1 MAVQTTA
8 VTRERVP
15 YRAAISWAC
24 ALILAMLVLLA
35 PALWNGFPLLQY
47 DTGGYLARWYE
58 GYLVPSRPG
67 AYGLFLLSGVTH
79 DFWPVLLI
87 QAALTV
93 WMAALVLRTHGYGR
107 RPFLLLAILAALSVL
122 TTLPWIASILLTDIF
137 VGLAVLAMHL
147 LVFRAETLRR
157 WEQAALLLLIA
168 FAGATHSATL
178 GLLLAMAVVTIA
190 VKLFRRDFIPAGG
203 AWRAAI
209 AAVLCIIMTFAAN
222 FAIAGRI
229 AWTPGGYGILFGRML
244 QQGLVVRYL
253 DKHCATT
260 AFKLC
265 PYRSELPRDA
275 DAFLWG
281 ESVFNKLGR
290 FDGLGDEMRT
300 IVLGT
305 LKEFPREQIEG
316 AISGTVKQLIS
327 VGTGE
332 GVVNSVWHT
341 YAIMNRYTPSVVP
354 AMQAARQQQDQISL
368 RLINRIHIPI
378 ALLSLV
384 LLPVWIMLGL
394 RRSAAADFGRLATT
408 VTVAVLINAAV
419 CGGLSNPHD
428 RYGAR
433 IIWLAGM
440 VGLLG
445 VVRMVEARR
454 QPATNIGVLGISGTT
469 VLNAGEAASN

>member
-1 MAVQTTA
+1 
-8 VTRERVP
+8 
-15 YRAAISWAC
+15 
-24 ALILAMLVLLA
+24 
-35 PALWNGFPLLQY
+35 
-47 DTGGYLARWYE
+47 
-58 GYLVPSRPG
+58 
-67 AYGLFLLSGVTH
+67 
-79 DFWPVLLI
+79 
-87 QAALTV
+87 
-93 WMAALVLRTHGYGR
+93 
-107 RPFLLLAILAALSVL
+107 
-122 TTLPWIASILLTDIF
+122 
-137 VGLAVLAMHL
+137 MHL

-157 WEQAALLLLIA
+157 WEQVALTLLIA

-178 GLLLAMAVVTIA
+178 GLLLAMAVVTVA

-209 AAVLCIIMTFAAN
+209 AAVLCIVMTFAAN

-244 QQGLVVRYL
+244 QQGLVIRYL

-290 FDGLGDEMRT
+290 FDGLSDEMRT

-316 AISGTVKQLIS
+316 AISGTIKQLIS

-341 YAIMNRYTPSVVP
+341 YAIMSRYTPSVVP
-354 AMQAARQQQDQISL
+354 AMQAARQQQGQISL
-368 RLINRIHIPI
+368 QLLNRIHIPI
-378 ALLSLV
+378 ALLFLV
-384 LLPVWIMLGL
+384 LLPLWITLGL
-394 RRSAAADFGRLATT
+394 RRSASADFGRLAMT